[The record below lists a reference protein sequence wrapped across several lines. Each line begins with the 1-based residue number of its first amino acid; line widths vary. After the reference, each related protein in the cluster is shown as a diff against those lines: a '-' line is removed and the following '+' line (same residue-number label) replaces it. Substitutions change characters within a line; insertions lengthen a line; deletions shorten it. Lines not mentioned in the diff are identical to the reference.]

1 MFENIISRRIN
12 WYEDEFELS
21 PEARDFMERLMC
33 SDSAKR
39 LGANGADEV
48 KQHPF
53 LQPVDWANL
62 MQKEAAFVPQ
72 VTDPES
78 TDYVRLLSEYANDP
92 PVRLARG
99 DRRRL

>member
-33 SDSAKR
+33 SDSARR

-78 TDYVRLLSEYANDP
+78 TDYVRRRVL
-92 PVRLARG
+92 RLG
-99 DRRRL
+99 